1 MAGKY
6 CPTSDCY
13 VAVDCHGRHG
23 TKSMQIKFWWCSIS
37 MQYVR
42 PFSTCKENGKE
53 EYLLFLELELDLNEF
68 QYFHGGN
75 RTNNVGRC
83 LHRKVS
89 FTKLKAQSPY
99 RKYQAKLPA

>member
-1 MAGKY
+1 
-6 CPTSDCY
+6 
-13 VAVDCHGRHG
+13 
-23 TKSMQIKFWWCSIS
+23 MQIKFWWCSIS

-53 EYLLFLELELDLNEF
+53 AYLLFLDLELDLNEF

-75 RTNNVGRC
+75 RTNNVGRF